1 MLRFGDCR
9 LDFGT
14 RQLFRRDREV
24 HLSPKAFEMLRALIE
39 RRPAAIPKDE
49 LFGLIWPDTFVS
61 DSNLARIVSELRRAV
76 GDAARGPQLLRTVHG
91 FGYAFCG
98 EVSEEGRPA
107 PSPPAAACCWVVL
120 GGREIPLAEGAHLVG
135 RDLEAS
141 VRLDWPTV
149 SRRHARIDVNS
160 GEASLQD
167 LGSKNGT
174 YLHGTRLT
182 GVASL
187 TDGDQVRFGSVEVV
201 FRSRRPNAVLTQSL

>member
-1 MLRFGDCR
+1 MLRFGTCR
-9 LDFGT
+9 LDLGT
-14 RQLFRRDREV
+14 RQLFRSDREI
-24 HLSPKAFEMLRALIE
+24 HLSPKAFDLLRALVE

-61 DSNLARIVSELRRAV
+61 DSSLARIVSELRRAV
-76 GDAARGPQLLRTVHG
+76 GDAARDPQLIRTVHG

-107 PSPPAAACCWVVL
+107 QSLPASACCWVVL
-120 GGREIPLAEGAHLVG
+120 GSREIPLTEGAHLVG

-149 SRRHARIDVNS
+149 SRRHARIDVVG
-160 GEASLQD
+160 GEVRLQD

-174 YLHGTRLT
+174 YLHGRRLAGT
-182 GVASL
+182 AAL
-187 TDGDQVRFGSVEVV
+187 ADGDQVRFGSVEIL
-201 FRSRRPNAVLTQSL
+201 FRSRRPDAVPTQSL